1 MSTFLYDPGEQVFYS
16 QFVEVCQFLFEKRY
30 AIIHFVLSLESLMT
44 EFKNSG
50 FNNDIIV
57 LYLCRVGNKM
67 SLLKIY
73 QDNYTDSTVISNRF
87 IDEYMLAANDAQLKI
102 YLYLIRMM
110 SARLST
116 SICEIADTFNYTE
129 KDVMRALKYWE
140 KNRLLT
146 LDYDENK
153 NVIGIHLLD
162 FGTPPAAPISTQIA
176 PVPSVSIPPS
186 APLASVVPIA
196 SKLSAEPLTAGIGQE
211 VSQIRDTYTKPNYT
225 LDELK
230 AFKSDEASSRLL
242 FVAEQY
248 LKKTLSANDVRTILF
263 ISDKLEFSED
273 LIDYLIQY
281 CVDRGK
287 KDLRYIEKVAL
298 SWAEQGITTP
308 KQAARLA
315 GRYDKS
321 VYEIMK
327 ALGRHGTPTETEV
340 SYINRWKKE
349 YGFETDVIFTA
360 CERTV
365 LATDNHR
372 FEYADSI
379 LNSWHKAGVHHK
391 SDIQPL
397 DDDYRRTKSVRTV
410 TSNKF
415 NQFKQNDYD
424 FEALEQEILS
434 N

>member
-1 MSTFLYDPGEQVFYS
+1 MG
-16 QFVEVCQFLFEKRY
+16 
-30 AIIHFVLSLESLMT
+30 
-44 EFKNSG
+44 
-50 FNNDIIV
+50 
-57 LYLCRVGNKM
+57 
-67 SLLKIY
+67 LLTIY
-73 QDNYTDSTVISNRF
+73 QDNYADSTVISNRF
-87 IDEYMLAANDAQLKI
+87 IDEYMQAANDAQLKI

-110 SARLST
+110 SARLNT
-116 SICEIADTFNYTE
+116 SICDIADTFNYTE

-140 KNRLLT
+140 KNRLLS

-153 NVIGIHLLD
+153 NVIGIHLLN
-162 FGTPPAAPISTQIA
+162 FSTPAPAPVTPQIA
-176 PVPSVSIPPS
+176 PVPTVSVSTVT
-186 APLASVVPIA
+186 PLASVVPIA
-196 SKLSAEPLTAGIGQE
+196 S
-211 VSQIRDTYTKPNYT
+211 KPNYT

-230 AFKSDEASSRLL
+230 AFKSDEASARLL

-248 LKKTLSANDVRTILF
+248 LKKTLSVNDVRTILF
-263 ISDKLEFSED
+263 ISDKLGFSED

-287 KDLRYIEKVAL
+287 KDMRYIEKVAL
-298 SWAEQGITTP
+298 SWADQGITTP
-308 KQAARLA
+308 KQAAKLA
-315 GRYDKS
+315 GKYDKS
-321 VYEIMK
+321 VYDIMK
-327 ALGRHGTPTETEV
+327 ALGRQGSPTETEV

-349 YGFETDVIFTA
+349 YGFGTDVILTA

-379 LNSWHKAGVHHK
+379 LSSWYKAGVHHK

-397 DDDYRRTKSVRTV
+397 DDDYRKRKTSRTV
-410 TSNKF
+410 SENKF

-424 FEALEQEILS
+424 FDALEQEILS

>member
-1 MSTFLYDPGEQVFYS
+1 MGFL
-16 QFVEVCQFLFEKRY
+16 
-30 AIIHFVLSLESLMT
+30 T
-44 EFKNSG
+44 
-50 FNNDIIV
+50 
-57 LYLCRVGNKM
+57 
-67 SLLKIY
+67 IY

-87 IDEYMLAANDAQLKI
+87 IDEYMQAANDAQLKI

-110 SARLST
+110 SARLNT
-116 SICEIADTFNYTE
+116 SISDIADTFNYTE

-146 LDYDENK
+146 LDYDEHK

-162 FGTPPAAPISTQIA
+162 FGTPPAPPVTPQIA
-176 PVPSVSIPPS
+176 PVPSVSIPS
-186 APLASVVPIA
+186 VTPLASVVPIA
-196 SKLSAEPLTAGIGQE
+196 S
-211 VSQIRDTYTKPNYT
+211 KPNYT

-230 AFKSDEASSRLL
+230 AFKSNEASSRLL

-263 ISDKLEFSED
+263 ISDKLGFSED

-287 KDLRYIEKVAL
+287 KDMRYIEKVAL
-298 SWAEQGITTP
+298 SWADQGITTP
-308 KQAARLA
+308 KEAAKLA
-315 GRYDKS
+315 GKYEKS
-321 VYEIMK
+321 VYDIMK
-327 ALGRHGTPTETEV
+327 ALGRNGTPTDTEV

-349 YGFETDVIFTA
+349 YGFDTDVIMTA

-379 LNSWHKAGVHHK
+379 LGSWYKAGVHHK
-391 SDIQPL
+391 SDIQSL
-397 DDDYRRTKSVRTV
+397 DESYRRQKTTARTV

-424 FEALEQEILS
+424 FDALEQEILS